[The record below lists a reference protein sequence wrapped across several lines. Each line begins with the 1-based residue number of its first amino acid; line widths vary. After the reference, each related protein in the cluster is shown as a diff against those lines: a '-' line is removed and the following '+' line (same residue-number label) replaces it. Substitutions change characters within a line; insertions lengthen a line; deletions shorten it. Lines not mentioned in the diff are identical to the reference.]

1 MNGDG
6 KIYIIVTD
14 KPQGG
19 VTPMQTTTGSGSGTR
34 KDKDGKDLFT
44 HWAMDKILNTAKQ
57 VATSSIMYSINN
69 IGNFTGNYQ
78 RQATIQESVAVV
90 RGMMSVGLAGLAGLQ
105 VGGPVGAVIG
115 ASMALINKTV
125 SYAQDEYSRYIQQ
138 KKTDYAIAQLRD
150 RSGLN
155 RYTDGSRGTEN

>member
-19 VTPMQTTTGSGSGTR
+19 VTPMQTTAGGGSR
-34 KDKDGKDLFT
+34 QNDKDGKDLFT

-57 VATSSIMYSINN
+57 VATSSVMYSINN

-78 RQATIQESVAVV
+78 RQATIQESVSVV
-90 RGMMSVGLAGLAGLQ
+90 RGIMSVGLAGLAGLK

-125 SYAQDEYSRYIQQ
+125 SFAQDEYSRYIQQ
-138 KKTDYAIAQLRD
+138 KKTDYAIAQLQD

>member
-19 VTPMQTTTGSGSGTR
+19 VTPSTVTQTGGSAR

-57 VATSSIMYSINN
+57 VATSSVMYSINN

-78 RQATIQESVAVV
+78 RQATIQESVSVV
-90 RGMMSVGLAGLAGLQ
+90 RGLMSVGLAGLAGLQ